1 MGTKIATASKDL
13 HFAQVR
19 HRGNADDSAHG
30 VRARPLHNADHM
42 LSNLVKS
49 EIAGFEVSLR
59 DDPSV
64 FKPTLT
70 TSLLTEQVMLA
81 GISSRS
87 ILDLGCGAGPIAI
100 ALAFAGARA
109 VVAADIMPMACALTR
124 RNAITNGVS
133 DKIEVVQGD
142 LFEPVQGRKFDV
154 IVDDVSGVAEEVAR
168 LSSWFPPLVPL
179 SGPDGTNLTIRM
191 LRGAANYLNV
201 GGHLF
206 FPVLSLSN
214 SAAIVSE
221 ARRLYA
227 DRLSLVAAK
236 SIPFNQELKDHSLRL
251 FELRERGQ
259 INFVQVR
266 SRLFWT
272 LEIYRVDA

>member
-1 MGTKIATASKDL
+1 
-13 HFAQVR
+13 
-19 HRGNADDSAHG
+19 
-30 VRARPLHNADHM
+30 M
-42 LSNLVKS
+42 LSNFVKS

-59 DDPSV
+59 EDPAV

-70 TSLLTEQVMLA
+70 TALLTEQVILA
-81 GISSRS
+81 GVFSRS
-87 ILDLGCGAGPIAI
+87 VLDLGCGSGPIAI
-100 ALAFAGARA
+100 ALALAGART
-109 VVAADIMPMACALTR
+109 VVAADVMPMACVLAR

-133 DKIEVVQGD
+133 DKIEVLQGD

-179 SGPDGTNLTIRM
+179 SGPDGTSLTIRM
-191 LRGAANYLNV
+191 LQEARNHLNV

-206 FPVLSLSN
+206 FPVLSLSD
-214 SAAIVSE
+214 STAIVSE

-227 DRLSLVAAK
+227 ERLSLVAVK
-236 SIPFNQELKDHSLRL
+236 SIPFNQELKDHSHRL
-251 FELRERGQ
+251 FEMRERGQ